1 MSAVSLRF
9 YERLVATSFALSI
22 LFVLQPSAAQD
33 KIEPTQTSRN
43 ERAPRSAPAEPS
55 THTQL
60 VNSAIA
66 AFGAGRYVDARE
78 LMQRAHQLSPSAR
91 TLRGMGLAAFQ
102 AKRYALATQ
111 DFERA
116 LAEQRHPLTAE
127 QREEVERL
135 QAEAN
140 ALTARFRLVGQVPGA
155 VIRIDGEPPRMDSG
169 GFLVLEAGEHDLSL
183 RPTNGRE
190 RTMLITAE
198 PGTWSELDVGAMRV
212 RPDKSRP
219 NPWND
224 DAPQPSPLAGAG
236 LQPDLEPDP
245 VADAMLRPPP
255 PMAAAAPAGV
265 SPPVRP
271 VYTPR
276 RAAFEASATGET
288 QKSGGSGVR
297 TAFASAAIAGGAIAT
312 GFSIWQWQIREYE
325 VGRWNSAACLA
336 GGNSRRENCGAHERR
351 YENAERLM
359 WITAGAA
366 VVLAGTGITLL
377 VIGGGEDKVD
387 ETAIRCAPGAL
398 GMSCGGSF

>member
-1 MSAVSLRF
+1 M
-9 YERLVATSFALSI
+9 
-22 LFVLQPSAAQD
+22 LFPLQPSAAQD
-33 KIEPTQTSRN
+33 KIEPTQASRN
-43 ERAPRSAPAEPS
+43 ERAARSAPGAEPS

-66 AFGAGRYVDARE
+66 AFGAGRYLDARE

-102 AKRYALATQ
+102 AKRYALASQ
-111 DFERA
+111 DFEHA

-127 QREEVERL
+127 QHEEVVRL

-169 GFLVLEAGEHDLSL
+169 GFLVLEAGEHSLSL
-183 RPTNGRE
+183 RPANGRE
-190 RTMLITAE
+190 RTMPITAE

-224 DAPQPSPLAGAG
+224 GRPQTSPLAGTS

-245 VADAMLRPPP
+245 VADAMARPSPP
-255 PMAAAAPAGV
+255 IAAATPARV
-265 SPPVRP
+265 KPAARP
-271 VYTPR
+271 VYTPQRTALEAPEPR
-276 RAAFEASATGET
+276 RET
-288 QKSGGSGVR
+288 QKNGGSGLK
-297 TAFASAAIAGGAIAT
+297 TAFASAAIGGAAIAT
-312 GFSIWQWQIREYE
+312 GFSIWQWQIREAE
-325 VGRWNSAACLA
+325 VDRWNSANCLA

-377 VIGGGEDKVD
+377 VIGGSGDKP
-387 ETAIRCAPGAL
+387 EEATAIRCAPGAL
-398 GMSCGGSF
+398 GVSCGGSF